1 MWRGGGSSMFRFPP
15 VEWNPAVAWC
25 VAPRSKRSRAL
36 RSRRGVTAPWQP
48 RGVGVVIQPR
58 RGVVLPPQPPPFLAG
73 LIWVGAC
80 FRQTSVVFFP
90 SVSPGGGLLTSGH
103 KAPPRAAV
111 QWGGFMAPWP
121 RCCFCFCCRRS
132 CSSAEGP
139 GCIMEL
145 DQMDC
150 GGRQRVS
157 VRLNPAEVAQREKT
171 SASQTIN
178 TTHFFSGVWTC
189 GPGVTLRLSSSTVED
204 DSSIGES
211 WLVQELPV
219 DPAWCQLL
227 SDAEEAVV
235 GR

>member
-90 SVSPGGGLLTSGH
+90 LRFSWWWFVDVRTQSAASRCRSVRRVHGAVTSLLLLLLLQEELLQRRRARLHHGARPDGL
-103 KAPPRAAV
+103 
-111 QWGGFMAPWP
+111 WGK
-121 RCCFCFCCRRS
+121 
-132 CSSAEGP
+132 AEG
-139 GCIMEL
+139 
-145 DQMDC
+145 
-150 GGRQRVS
+150 
-157 VRLNPAEVAQREKT
+157 
-171 SASQTIN
+171 
-178 TTHFFSGVWTC
+178 
-189 GPGVTLRLSSSTVED
+189 
-204 DSSIGES
+204 
-211 WLVQELPV
+211 
-219 DPAWCQLL
+219 
-227 SDAEEAVV
+227 
-235 GR
+235 

>member
-157 VRLNPAEVAQREKT
+157 VRLNPAEVAQ
-171 SASQTIN
+171 
-178 TTHFFSGVWTC
+178 
-189 GPGVTLRLSSSTVED
+189 
-204 DSSIGES
+204 
-211 WLVQELPV
+211 
-219 DPAWCQLL
+219 
-227 SDAEEAVV
+227 
-235 GR
+235 GRKHQRVRR